1 MVSPVSHSKE
11 KEKEGCVDFYF
22 RHHRQRGP
30 VSALRQLLAGLA
42 KSGI

>member
-11 KEKEGCVDFYF
+11 KEGCVDIYF

-30 VSALRQLLAGLA
+30 VSALRHLPAGLA